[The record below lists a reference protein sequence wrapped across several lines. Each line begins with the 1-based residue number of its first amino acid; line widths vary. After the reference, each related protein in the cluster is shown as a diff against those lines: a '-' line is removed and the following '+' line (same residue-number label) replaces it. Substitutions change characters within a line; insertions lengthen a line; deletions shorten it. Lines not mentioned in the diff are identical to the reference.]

1 MTDYPNLPILMIPS
15 NEQLFQSVFNYAT
28 LPMFVVNTDFII
40 IAHNKQHKII
50 SNTLDQD
57 VIGVNVSAAFESL
70 TPAEALTLLMDNLML
85 SKNSKEVVQLPSF
98 QFVSLAPVNDITEH
112 SWRIEIVPVLN
123 HAQEVD
129 YLLTI
134 WHTDHIHAEILPAA
148 QTQLGEEL
156 AATGEQLEAGTEQL
170 EAAVEEIEAINDELT
185 QTQEKLN
192 KLSQE
197 LEEKENL
204 DDHSDK
210 KQAVESQRDRLK
222 RFLMQAPAGICVL
235 DGPEFVFEL
244 INPSFQELFPNR
256 DLLGKTFVAALPEI
270 KGQLMWEILQE
281 VYATGETFQ
290 GSEMLIPLANEE
302 TGNAD
307 ERYFNFIYQA
317 RFDSAGKIDGILLFV
332 YEVTDM
338 VLVRLE
344 VEENEQR
351 FRLLLNAIPQIAW
364 TNTVEGEINFYN
376 EQWYSYTGMDGEENQ
391 RMALRQMMHPDD
403 LKNHIEKFKAIL
415 ASEDSGH
422 YETRLKDEDGG
433 YKWYLIR
440 MQPIKDD
447 EGVVLLWIGT
457 ATDIN
462 DLKILQQ
469 QKDDFISIA
478 SHELKTPVASLKA
491 SMQLLDRMKHNS
503 SEKMQSLIGLAGKSV
518 DKVSGLIDSLLDSNQ
533 LAQGGIPLNKTLFNL
548 YELIESCAVHV
559 FRDDQSQLIITGD
572 KDLSVHADQERIEQV
587 IINMLTNAV
596 KYAPG
601 SKEININIEK
611 ITDTVRVSV
620 TDKGPGIPAEK
631 TPYLFDRYYRVEES
645 RQPGLG
651 LGLYICAEIIAKHEG
666 EIGAESEVGV
676 GSTFWFILPL

>member
-1 MTDYPNLPILMIPS
+1 MTPS
-15 NEQLFQSVFNYAT
+15 GEQLFQSVFNYAT
-28 LPMFVVNTDFII
+28 LPMLVVNTDNSQLII
-40 IAHNKQHKII
+40 TAHNKQYKII
-50 SNTLDQD
+50 SNIPDKD
-57 VIGVNVSAAFESL
+57 VTGLKISEVFESL
-70 TPAEALTLLMDNLML
+70 SDAKDLALFMDNLIL
-85 SKNSKEVVQLPSF
+85 SKTNKEIVQLPFFKFTSIDTAD
-98 QFVSLAPVNDITEH
+98 VPDKKG
-112 SWRIEIVPVLN
+112 WRIEIIPVLSLAN
-123 HAQEVD
+123 DVE
-129 YLLTI
+129 YLLSI
-134 WHTDHIHAEILPAA
+134 WHSIENDNHIELLPVAK
-148 QTQLGEEL
+148 TQPGEEMV
-156 AATGEQLEAGTEQL
+156 AANEKIELSNGQL
-170 EAAVEEIEAINDELT
+170 EAAIEEIEAVNDELAE
-185 QTQEKLN
+185 TQEELN

-197 LEEKENL
+197 LEEKVNL
-204 DDHSDK
+204 NADDRSDNK
-210 KQAVESQRDRLK
+210 LEIKAQKDRLK
-222 RFLMQAPAGICVL
+222 SFLMQAPAGICVL
-235 DGPEFVFEL
+235 DGPEFIFEL
-244 INPSFQELFPNR
+244 VNPSFQELFPGRN
-256 DLLGKTFVAALPEI
+256 LIGKTFVTALPEI
-270 KGQLMWEILQE
+270 KNQLMWDILKE

-302 TGNAD
+302 DGNAE

-317 RFDSAGKIDGILLFV
+317 RFDSKGVIDGILLFV

-344 VEENEQR
+344 VEENERR

-364 TNTVEGEINFYN
+364 TNTIDGEINFYN
-376 EQWYSYTGMDGEENQ
+376 EQWYSYTGIGAKEEHQ
-391 RMALRQMMHPDD
+391 PGDLQGMIHPEDF
-403 LKNHIEKFKAIL
+403 KNHLERFKAIL
-415 ASEDSGH
+415 ESGNSGY
-422 YETRLKDEDGG
+422 YEARLKDRNND

-447 EGVVLLWIGT
+447 AGDVLLWIGT

-503 SEKMQSLIGLAGKSV
+503 SEKMQSLISMAGRSV

-533 LAQGGIPLNKTLFNL
+533 LAEGGIALNKTLFNL
-548 YELIESCAVHV
+548 SELIKNCTVHV
-559 FRDDQSQLIITGD
+559 FRDDQSQLIITGH

-587 IINMLTNAV
+587 IINMLNNAV

-601 SKEININIEK
+601 SKEITINIEK
-611 ITDTVRVSV
+611 IADTVKVSV

-631 TPYLFDRYYRVEES
+631 LPYLFDRYYRVEES

-666 EIGAESEVGV
+666 KIGADSEVGA

>member
-1 MTDYPNLPILMIPS
+1 MIPS
-15 NEQLFQSVFNYAT
+15 PSNEKLFQSVFNYAT

-50 SNTLDQD
+50 SNTVDKD
-57 VIGVNVSAAFESL
+57 ITGVNVGAAFESL
-70 TPAEALTLLMDNLML
+70 TPAEALTLLLDHLML
-85 SKNSKEVVQLPSF
+85 SKNSKEVIQLPAF
-98 QFVSLAPVNDITEH
+98 RFAGLAAVNDITEN
-112 SWRIEIVPVLN
+112 SWRIEIIPVLN

-134 WHTDHIHAEILPAA
+134 WHTDHTHAEILPGT

-156 AATGEQLEAGTEQL
+156 AATGEQIEAGNEQL
-170 EAAVEEIEAINDELT
+170 EAAVEEMEAINDELT

-192 KLSQE
+192 ELSQE

-204 DDHSDK
+204 DSDDHSDK
-210 KQAVESQRDRLK
+210 KQVVESQRDRLK

-270 KGQLMWEILQE
+270 KGQPMWEILQE
-281 VYATGETFQ
+281 VYATGETYQ
-290 GSEMLIPLANEE
+290 GSEMRIPLANEE
-302 TGNAD
+302 TGNAE

-317 RFDSAGKIDGILLFV
+317 RFDSTGKIDGILLFV

-376 EQWYSYTGMDGEENQ
+376 KQWYSYTGMDGEENQ
-391 RMALRQMMHPDD
+391 RMALRQMVHPDD
-403 LKNHIEKFKAIL
+403 LQNHMEKFKAIL

-447 EGVVLLWIGT
+447 EGAVLLWIGT

-518 DKVSGLIDSLLDSNQ
+518 DKVSGLIDNLLDSNR
-533 LAQGGIPLNKTLFNL
+533 LAEGGLALNKTLFNL
-548 YELIESCAVHV
+548 AELIKNCAVHV
-559 FRDDQSQLIITGD
+559 FIADQSQLIITGD

-601 SKEININIEK
+601 SKGITINIEK
-611 ITDTVRVSV
+611 ITDTVKVSV

-631 TPYLFDRYYRVEES
+631 LPYLFDRYYRVEES

-666 EIGAESEVGV
+666 KIGADSEVGV

>member
-1 MTDYPNLPILMIPS
+1 MIPS

-28 LPMFVVNTDFII
+28 MPMFVVNTDFII

-57 VIGVNVSAAFESL
+57 IIGVNVGTAFESL

-85 SKNSKEVVQLPSF
+85 SKNSKEVIQLPSF
-98 QFVSLAPVNDITEH
+98 HFVSLAPVNDETENI
-112 SWRIEIVPVLN
+112 WRIEIVPVLN
-123 HAQEVD
+123 DAQEVD

-134 WHTDHIHAEILPAA
+134 WHAAYLPLEILPAA
-148 QTQLGEEL
+148 QIKLNEEL
-156 AATGEQLEAGTEQL
+156 AATGEQIEAGTEQL
-170 EAAVEEIEAINDELT
+170 ENAVEELEAINDELT
-185 QTQEKLN
+185 QTQEELN

-204 DDHSDK
+204 DADQHADK
-210 KQAVESQRDRLK
+210 RQEVESQRDRLK

-244 INPSFQELFPNR
+244 VNPSFQELFPNR
-256 DLLGKTFVAALPEI
+256 DLLGKTFVTALPEI

-281 VYATGETFQ
+281 VYATGEAFQ

-302 TGNAD
+302 TGNAE

-376 EQWYSYTGMDGEENQ
+376 EQWYSYTGMDADENQ
-391 RMALRQMMHPDD
+391 RMALRQMMHPED
-403 LKNHIEKFKAIL
+403 LKNHVEKFKAIL

-447 EGVVLLWIGT
+447 EDIVLLWIGT

-533 LAQGGIPLNKTLFNL
+533 LAEGGVPLHKTLFNL
-548 YELIESCAVHV
+548 SELIDSCAEQV
-559 FRDDQSQLIITGD
+559 FRGDQSHLIITGE
-572 KDLSVHADQERIEQV
+572 KDLRVNADQERIEQV

-601 SKEININIEK
+601 SKDIIINLEK
-611 ITDTVRVSV
+611 ISDTVKVSV
-620 TDKGPGIPAEK
+620 IDKGPGIPAEK

-666 EIGAESEVGV
+666 KIGADSEVGV

>member
-1 MTDYPNLPILMIPS
+1 MIPS
-15 NEQLFQSVFNYAT
+15 NEQLFQSVFDYAT
-28 LPMFVVNTDFII
+28 LPMFVVNTDFVI

-50 SNTLDQD
+50 SNTLDHD
-57 VIGVNVSAAFESL
+57 IIGVNIGAAFESL
-70 TPAEALTLLMDNLML
+70 TAAEALTLLVDNLML
-85 SKNSKEVVQLPSF
+85 SKNNKEVTQLPSF
-98 QFVSLAPVNDITEH
+98 QFISLAPVNDQTENI
-112 SWRIEIVPVLN
+112 WRIEIVPVLN
-123 HAQEVD
+123 NAQEVD

-134 WHTDHIHAEILPAA
+134 WHAVPLTTEIIPV
-148 QTQLGEEL
+148 TQSQLAEEL
-156 AATGEQLEAGTEQL
+156 VATSEQIEAGTEQL
-170 EAAVEEIEAINDELT
+170 EEAVEELEMISDELT
-185 QTQEKLN
+185 QTQEELN

-204 DDHSDK
+204 DADEHSDK
-210 KQAVESQRDRLK
+210 KQEVESQRDRLK
-222 RFLMQAPAGICVL
+222 RFLMQAPAGICIL

-256 DLLGKTFVAALPEI
+256 SLLGKTFVAALPEI

-290 GSEMLIPLANEE
+290 GSEMPIPLANEE
-302 TGNAD
+302 TGNAE

-317 RFDSAGKIDGILLFV
+317 RFDSTGKIDGILLFV

-338 VLVRLE
+338 VLVRIE

-351 FRLLLNAIPQIAW
+351 FRLLLNGIPQIAW

-376 EQWYSYTGMDGEENQ
+376 EQWYRYTGMDAEENQ
-391 RMALRQMMHPDD
+391 SLALRQMMHPED

-422 YETRLKDEDGG
+422 YETRLKDENGG

-447 EGVVLLWIGT
+447 EGDVLLWIGT

-518 DKVSGLIDSLLDSNQ
+518 EKVSGLIDNLLDSNQ
-533 LAQGGIPLNKTLFNL
+533 LAEGGIPLHKTLFNL
-548 YELIESCAVHV
+548 SELIESCAAEV
-559 FRDDQSQLIITGD
+559 FRDDQSQLLITGD
-572 KDLSVHADQERIEQV
+572 KDLSVNADKERIEQV

-601 SKEININIEK
+601 SKEIAINLEK
-611 ITDTVRVSV
+611 ITDTVKVSV

-631 TPYLFDRYYRVEES
+631 TPYLFDRYYRVEDS

-666 EIGAESEVGV
+666 KIGADSEVGV

>member
-1 MTDYPNLPILMIPS
+1 MIPS

-28 LPMFVVNTDFII
+28 LPMFVVNTDFVI

-57 VIGVNVSAAFESL
+57 IIGVNVGAAFESL
-70 TPAEALTLLMDNLML
+70 TAAEALTLLIDHLML
-85 SKNSKEVVQLPSF
+85 SKNNKEVTQLPSF
-98 QFVSLAPVNDITEH
+98 QFVSLTPVNDQTENI
-112 SWRIEIVPVLN
+112 WRIEIVPVLN
-123 HAQEVD
+123 NAQEVD

-134 WHTDHIHAEILPAA
+134 WHAVHLTTEIIPV
-148 QTQLGEEL
+148 TQNQLAEEL
-156 AATGEQLEAGTEQL
+156 AATSEQIESGTEQL
-170 EAAVEEIEAINDELT
+170 EEAVEELEMISDELT
-185 QTQEKLN
+185 QTQEELN

-204 DDHSDK
+204 DADEHSDK
-210 KQAVESQRDRLK
+210 KQKVESQRDRLK
-222 RFLMQAPAGICVL
+222 RFLMQAPAGICIL

-302 TGNAD
+302 TGNAE

-376 EQWYSYTGMDGEENQ
+376 EQWYSYTGIDGEDNP

-422 YETRLKDEDGG
+422 YETRLKDEDGE

-518 DKVSGLIDSLLDSNQ
+518 DKVSGLIDTLLDSNQ
-533 LAQGGIPLNKTLFNL
+533 LAEGGIPLHKTLFNL
-548 YELIESCAVHV
+548 SELIGSCAIQV
-559 FRDDQSQLIITGD
+559 FRDDQSKLIITGD

-601 SKEININIEK
+601 SNEININIEK
-611 ITDTVRVSV
+611 ITDTVKVSV

-631 TPYLFDRYYRVEES
+631 TPYLFDRYYRAEES

-666 EIGAESEVGV
+666 KIGADSEVGV